1 MQVGEVEA
9 AARGVLSY
17 WRRPGVFP
25 PLPPPLPPPFFS
37 YLPSVAKPIFLSFFF
52 FLMYWNF
59 YSFYFLFFS
68 VFSLSHSSY
77 HDVNYYEENAPP
89 FFFF

>member
-25 PLPPPLPPPFFS
+25 PPPPPRSFHIYLQWLSLPFF
-37 YLPSVAKPIFLSFFF
+37 LSFF

-59 YSFYFLFFS
+59 YSFYFCFFR
-68 VFSLSHSSY
+68 FLSLSLQLSRCKLL
-77 HDVNYYEENAPP
+77 
-89 FFFF
+89 

>member
-25 PLPPPLPPPFFS
+25 LPPPPLFS
-37 YLPSVAKPIFLSFFF
+37 YLPSVAKPIFLSLFF
-52 FLMYWNF
+52 FLMY
-59 YSFYFLFFS
+59 
-68 VFSLSHSSY
+68 
-77 HDVNYYEENAPP
+77 
-89 FFFF
+89 

>member
-25 PLPPPLPPPFFS
+25 PLPPPALFISTFS
-37 YLPSVAKPIFLSFFF
+37 G
-52 FLMYWNF
+52 
-59 YSFYFLFFS
+59 
-68 VFSLSHSSY
+68 
-77 HDVNYYEENAPP
+77 
-89 FFFF
+89 

>member
-25 PLPPPLPPPFFS
+25 PLPPPSPPRSFHI
-37 YLPSVAKPIFLSFFF
+37 YLQWLSLSFF
-52 FLMYWNF
+52 L
-59 YSFYFLFFS
+59 
-68 VFSLSHSSY
+68 
-77 HDVNYYEENAPP
+77 